1 MVRDVVEL
9 LLIER
14 VMPNEVRL
22 AEIFED
28 GDVRG
33 DVGKLNAGDV
43 VKGGVEGAKEVVPER
58 GEDSKEEPAL
68 EERMRKRQK
77 DEIIISVGLSDGR
90 DVRKGEGE
98 GMSSRPESS
107 SSRPGSA

>member
-1 MVRDVVEL
+1 
-9 LLIER
+9 
-14 VMPNEVRL
+14 
-22 AEIFED
+22 
-28 GDVRG
+28 
-33 DVGKLNAGDV
+33 
-43 VKGGVEGAKEVVPER
+43 VVPER

-98 GMSSRPESS
+98 GMS
-107 SSRPGSA
+107 

>member
-28 GDVRG
+28 GDVSLTR
-33 DVGKLNAGDV
+33 
-43 VKGGVEGAKEVVPER
+43 EMS
-58 GEDSKEEPAL
+58 SKEAWRARRKWSQR
-68 EERMRKRQK
+68 EERIRKRNRLWK
-77 DEIIISVGLSDGR
+77 
-90 DVRKGEGE
+90 KG
-98 GMSSRPESS
+98 
-107 SSRPGSA
+107 